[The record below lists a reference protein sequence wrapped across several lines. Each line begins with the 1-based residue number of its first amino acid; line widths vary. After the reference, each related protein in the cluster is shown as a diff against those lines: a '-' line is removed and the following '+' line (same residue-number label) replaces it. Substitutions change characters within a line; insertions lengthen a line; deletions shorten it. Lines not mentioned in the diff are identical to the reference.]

1 MSVDYSEKIL
11 TVKDLEVQFNL
22 RGQVLTAIRGISLDI
37 YKGESLAIVGESG
50 SGKSVFTKTFM
61 GMLDKNGKVTKGEIL
76 YNGMDLAKFS
86 SEKDWLKIR
95 GKEVAMV
102 FQDPMTSLNPL
113 KTVGKQI
120 QEALELHQNLHGR
133 AARERTIEILSDVGI
148 TEPERRYK
156 QYPHEF
162 SGGMRQ
168 RAVIATAIACNPNIL
183 ICDEPT
189 TALDVTIQAQIIELL
204 EQLQK
209 KYRLTII
216 YITHDLGVVAKVAD
230 RIAVMYAGDI
240 IEIGLCNEIFYNPQ
254 HPYTW
259 ALLSSLPQ
267 LGIKGEPLYS
277 IHGTPPNL
285 FKEIK
290 GDAFAPRNP
299 DAMKVDYEYEPPF
312 FKVSDTHYA
321 KTWLMSDKAANY
333 RAELAKAHE
342 QTEKIEPLPPK
353 DYSNGKK
360 LVSVRNL
367 YVNFKLNRKEFS
379 AVKDVSFDIYE
390 GETFSLV
397 GESGSGK
404 TTTGK
409 AIMKIC
415 HTSSGDI
422 YYDGMKVN
430 GKMNNHELTEFRK
443 NVQMIFQD
451 PMASLNERA
460 KVDYII
466 SEGLYN
472 FHLFKNEKE
481 RKQKVIDAMHSVGLM
496 EEYATRF
503 PHEFSGGQRQRIGIA
518 RALAVEPRFI
528 IADEPISA
536 LDVSIRA
543 QVINLLNRLKAEKGF
558 TYMFIAHDLSVV
570 RFISDRIAVMYKGRI
585 VELAE
590 SEELFLNPLH
600 PYTNALLQAAPVP
613 DPDIERGKKLV
624 VYNPA
629 MHDYATDKP
638 AWTEIKKGH
647 FVWANEREADEYRKI
662 LK

>member
-230 RIAVMYAGDI
+230 RIAVMYAGNIVEHGNVFDV
-240 IEIGLCNEIFYNPQ
+240 FAAPS
-254 HPYTW
+254 HPYTRLLMR
-259 ALLSSLPQ
+259 ALPRKTKHEGRLETIDGNVPRITEKKP
-267 LGIKGEPLYS
+267 GCRFANRCPLA
-277 IHGTPPNL
+277 
-285 FKEIK
+285 KEICSTE
-290 GDAFAPRNP
+290 NP
-299 DAMKVDYEYEPPF
+299 PVLT
-312 FKVSDTHYA
+312 VSHDH
-321 KTWLMSDKAANY
+321 
-333 RAELAKAHE
+333 
-342 QTEKIEPLPPK
+342 
-353 DYSNGKK
+353 
-360 LVSVRNL
+360 
-367 YVNFKLNRKEFS
+367 
-379 AVKDVSFDIYE
+379 
-390 GETFSLV
+390 TFS
-397 GESGSGK
+397 
-404 TTTGK
+404 
-409 AIMKIC
+409 C
-415 HTSSGDI
+415 HFA
-422 YYDGMKVN
+422 
-430 GKMNNHELTEFRK
+430 EE
-443 NVQMIFQD
+443 
-451 PMASLNERA
+451 AS
-460 KVDYII
+460 
-466 SEGLYN
+466 
-472 FHLFKNEKE
+472 
-481 RKQKVIDAMHSVGLM
+481 
-496 EEYATRF
+496 
-503 PHEFSGGQRQRIGIA
+503 
-518 RALAVEPRFI
+518 
-528 IADEPISA
+528 
-536 LDVSIRA
+536 
-543 QVINLLNRLKAEKGF
+543 
-558 TYMFIAHDLSVV
+558 
-570 RFISDRIAVMYKGRI
+570 
-585 VELAE
+585 
-590 SEELFLNPLH
+590 
-600 PYTNALLQAAPVP
+600 
-613 DPDIERGKKLV
+613 KL
-624 VYNPA
+624 
-629 MHDYATDKP
+629 
-638 AWTEIKKGH
+638 
-647 FVWANEREADEYRKI
+647 
-662 LK
+662 

>member
-1 MSVDYSEKIL
+1 MSADYSEKIL

-120 QEALELHQNLHGR
+120 QEALELHQNLHGH

-216 YITHDLGVVAKVAD
+216 YITHDLGVVAKIAD

-299 DAMKVDYEYEPPF
+299 RALNIDYVIRPPYF
-312 FKVSDTHYA
+312 EVSPTHYA
-321 KTWLMSDKAANY
+321 KTWLLDPRSP
-333 RAELAKAHE
+333 
-342 QTEKIEPLPPK
+342 KIEPPAIIQRLR
-353 DYSNGKK
+353 D
-360 LVSVRNL
+360 RW
-367 YVNFKLNRKEFS
+367 KE
-379 AVKDVSFDIYE
+379 A
-390 GETFSLV
+390 
-397 GESGSGK
+397 
-404 TTTGK
+404 
-409 AIMKIC
+409 
-415 HTSSGDI
+415 
-422 YYDGMKVN
+422 N
-430 GKMNNHELTEFRK
+430 P
-443 NVQMIFQD
+443 NV
-451 PMASLNERA
+451 
-460 KVDYII
+460 
-466 SEGLYN
+466 
-472 FHLFKNEKE
+472 
-481 RKQKVIDAMHSVGLM
+481 
-496 EEYATRF
+496 
-503 PHEFSGGQRQRIGIA
+503 
-518 RALAVEPRFI
+518 
-528 IADEPISA
+528 
-536 LDVSIRA
+536 
-543 QVINLLNRLKAEKGF
+543 
-558 TYMFIAHDLSVV
+558 
-570 RFISDRIAVMYKGRI
+570 
-585 VELAE
+585 
-590 SEELFLNPLH
+590 
-600 PYTNALLQAAPVP
+600 
-613 DPDIERGKKLV
+613 
-624 VYNPA
+624 
-629 MHDYATDKP
+629 
-638 AWTEIKKGH
+638 
-647 FVWANEREADEYRKI
+647 
-662 LK
+662 